1 MLFIVIFSIDLIC
14 NLGLGYKIQKVLSK
28 LDEIL
33 LLLPDKKVDERC
45 GVEESKDF
53 LQIYQETGEKLQRI
67 SLLLYKLQAELLKGH
82 DQKIQRENVRKSF
95 IKKDKK
101 QNSDSVEVTKRNRFL
116 EKTEKINTSKSKT
129 NIKISF
135 TKSYR
140 DSLHSASILS
150 CSKSGQTTP
159 SNLFK
164 FPDFTSL
171 CKKKES
177 ILTTKNLEKLQE
189 KETAQRKLTTSKTT
203 SHNTQDIKEEV
214 KFSKKGSQIS
224 IQKNLTSL
232 NLVPDIEKIVE
243 KEKSPDVE
251 DEDADKKNIES
262 FQEKNLNIPTD
273 ESKNEINVR
282 DFQSSQLILEKT
294 DLFHQEGV
302 IKPVENGDFSRS
314 LRRNKTYNDIE
325 MHFNKKT
332 RKEKNLKE
340 KESSQGSKYMAVI
353 NLFKKG
359 NKLDDIP
366 HQTMEEKKMN
376 NQKKKN
382 HGVKVSTLQN
392 ILRRSSVDVLSP
404 LTSPD
409 DISKNIEKKRKKSLI
424 FSAGNSP
431 GLKNKAEEGQNFIL
445 KEESKTQNTI
455 FSNFSKTDINL
466 IGQGKTEVNIPSSRK
481 INLMQ
486 KLLKGHIESSSSDS
500 QDESFVLQEEDYFK
514 GYYSDSY
521 MPSQH
526 VLMDL
531 DKKE

>member
-1 MLFIVIFSIDLIC
+1 
-14 NLGLGYKIQKVLSK
+14 
-28 LDEIL
+28 
-33 LLLPDKKVDERC
+33 
-45 GVEESKDF
+45 
-53 LQIYQETGEKLQRI
+53 
-67 SLLLYKLQAELLKGH
+67 
-82 DQKIQRENVRKSF
+82 
-95 IKKDKK
+95 
-101 QNSDSVEVTKRNRFL
+101 
-116 EKTEKINTSKSKT
+116 
-129 NIKISF
+129 
-135 TKSYR
+135 
-140 DSLHSASILS
+140 
-150 CSKSGQTTP
+150 
-159 SNLFK
+159 
-164 FPDFTSL
+164 
-171 CKKKES
+171 
-177 ILTTKNLEKLQE
+177 
-189 KETAQRKLTTSKTT
+189 
-203 SHNTQDIKEEV
+203 
-214 KFSKKGSQIS
+214 
-224 IQKNLTSL
+224 
-232 NLVPDIEKIVE
+232 
-243 KEKSPDVE
+243 
-251 DEDADKKNIES
+251 
-262 FQEKNLNIPTD
+262 
-273 ESKNEINVR
+273 
-282 DFQSSQLILEKT
+282 
-294 DLFHQEGV
+294 
-302 IKPVENGDFSRS
+302 
-314 LRRNKTYNDIE
+314 
-325 MHFNKKT
+325 
-332 RKEKNLKE
+332 
-340 KESSQGSKYMAVI
+340 MAVI